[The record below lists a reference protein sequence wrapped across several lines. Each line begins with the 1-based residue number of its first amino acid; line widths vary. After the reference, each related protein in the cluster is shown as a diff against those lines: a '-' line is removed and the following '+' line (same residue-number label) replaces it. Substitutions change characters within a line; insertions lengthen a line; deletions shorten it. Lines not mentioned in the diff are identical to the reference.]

1 MGMGGGGSGQLGDG
15 NCDERSIPFRL
26 SGLDCVLARSAG
38 RDLTMALKRNG
49 KYGCTVEVLT
59 RASSRSS
66 RRAPTALTRCA
77 IHPVCQ
83 TEVRELARGV

>member
-59 RASSRSS
+59 W
-66 RRAPTALTRCA
+66 TRL
-77 IHPVCQ
+77 V
-83 TEVRELARGV
+83 RGVVGERRLR